1 MTVLSIKSIF
11 LCFSNILLP
20 FVIYLNFQNSYKDD
34 ARAKIDVIISNA
46 NLLYFILLAM
56 WTVFNLVNLWI
67 KYQVEQE
74 TLKKARI
81 ETAIKEQELKNKTNE
96 TL

>member
-1 MTVLSIKSIF
+1 
-11 LCFSNILLP
+11 
-20 FVIYLNFQNSYKDD
+20 LNFQNSYKDD